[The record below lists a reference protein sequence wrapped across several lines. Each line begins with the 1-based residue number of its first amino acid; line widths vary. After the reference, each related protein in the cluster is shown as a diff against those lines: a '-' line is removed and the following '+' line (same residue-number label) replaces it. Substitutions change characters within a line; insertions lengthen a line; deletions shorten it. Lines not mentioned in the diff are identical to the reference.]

1 MFFWLFIDDD
11 DFIRKVENSTFT
23 DFCAISAISFGLCVS
38 ILVWL
43 EKKYQQALVHY
54 CVLELA
60 PFICHKSGARNR
72 RFNTRGHTLDQVL
85 GHVVTVFLVTGC
97 FY

>member
-11 DFIRKVENSTFT
+11 DLIRKVENSTFT

-60 PFICHKSGARNR
+60 PFICHKQPLEFIWIGLQ
-72 RFNTRGHTLDQVL
+72 FFIL
-85 GHVVTVFLVTGC
+85 